1 MFAVIPPRAS
11 PRVMVSAAVRVGFLC
26 VLLVTASGSAYGQ
39 GASLTLEDALAQATN
54 RSAAIQASESSISA
68 SLNAV
73 VSAGELP
80 DPVLKLGI
88 DSVPIEGPMRYS
100 LSRDSMTMRRIGIEQ
115 EWVSAHKRGRRENLA
130 DQQVNR
136 ARADLTLQTANTRQ
150 QTAIAWLNAA
160 YAQRALRLSNA
171 LMTQMTEELTTTRAS
186 YRGLRATAVDVTQ
199 TQILRSQTKDSLFKA
214 QQDLRSAL
222 ISLSRW
228 VAAPVIRVEGK
239 IPSLHSKVSSLT
251 LQELN
256 RVQPELLL
264 AEREISIADAA
275 TAVTTSNRSPNWT
288 WGVTYQQRGS
298 QYQDMVSVG
307 VSIPLPIARANRQDR
322 DVAQAAAMG
331 NKARFILRETQRQVQ
346 ADIENLST
354 ALANGRERVG
364 SLNTTLLPAAERQVG
379 LATAAYKAGTGSL
392 AEVFKA
398 KRDLLDAQLQV
409 LELERDVAQI
419 WAQLEYQ
426 VIPTNDEFTQRVSHA
441 AD

>member
-39 GASLTLEDALAQATN
+39 GAGLTLEEALAQATN

-100 LSRDSMTMRRIGIEQ
+100 ISRDSMTMRRIGIEQ
-115 EWVSAHKRGRRENLA
+115 EWVSADKRGRRENLA

-199 TQILRSQTKDSLFKA
+199 TQMLRSRTKDSLFKA

-239 IPSLHSKVSSLT
+239 SRRCTARCPRSRYRSS
-251 LQELN
+251 
-256 RVQPELLL
+256 
-264 AEREISIADAA
+264 I
-275 TAVTTSNRSPNWT
+275 
-288 WGVTYQQRGS
+288 G
-298 QYQDMVSVG
+298 
-307 VSIPLPIARANRQDR
+307 
-322 DVAQAAAMG
+322 
-331 NKARFILRETQRQVQ
+331 F
-346 ADIENLST
+346 NLSCY
-354 ALANGRERVG
+354 LLSGR
-364 SLNTTLLPAAERQVG
+364 
-379 LATAAYKAGTGSL
+379 
-392 AEVFKA
+392 
-398 KRDLLDAQLQV
+398 
-409 LELERDVAQI
+409 
-419 WAQLEYQ
+419 YQ
-426 VIPTNDEFTQRVSHA
+426 
-441 AD
+441 